1 MVVTADIEAKM
12 SPSMTK
18 NGGFITLFFITG
30 LSLSLSTRVGTNLCV
45 LFGDALSR
53 DGVGSDVVWFRMGI
67 FPVAISSFISTLGII
82 LLTLTAK
89 LSSLGPPPCET
100 GSSLC
105 RTPSK
110 LQYAVLYLSITMAS
124 VGLGGSQYTLATMG
138 ANQLDMPKDKETF
151 FNWFF
156 FTIFASCIIS
166 STAVV
171 YVEDSLSWALG
182 YAICFAANIVA
193 LAVFLAGCR
202 FYRQDEPRGSPFT
215 ALLRVLIAAVRK
227 SKVELSSRNEDY
239 YHEQCG
245 TNKDLLKDSNG
256 GWIVKERG
264 KVDIKIIQEWEG
276 GMVVFEEDG
285 IIRFKMWEGKG
296 RSRNMGNMKI
306 DKGLE
311 RCLMWKINIY
321 KEIELEEEYR
331 RRSSINRWD
340 DVVKYRDLF
349 WIATGVVLEY
359 NRDLGLSSYDN
370 QEVKRVGLVSVE
382 IELSYERR
390 YFLYRNIWKMMI
402 KLSSHGLRNATCVSV
417 QAADGI
423 GRDRG
428 YSTCYSVQT
437 VGECGRAIVGDG
449 SSRLNRAEQL
459 AEGDGYSVVGAELC
473 LMSKRRSFRR
483 ELRQVEDSET
493 CRRVKGWREERGWYS
508 WSVIRRGEFIF
519 LSLVI
524 QLSKFGLV
532 DEIKGSKG
540 ESCFFLTIDYY
551 FSLTV
556 EYCSWK
562 MSEEVAELMKH
573 LNFTEEESED
583 ISPPRL
589 ATEDDD
595 VEMDKWIV
603 VRIIGYKKVESE
615 AVLRVFRS
623 IWGHARL
630 LDSSILKENMFLFKF
645 KTISDK
651 LAIMKRTPWS
661 FEGMLLAIVHFDPK
675 LSLEEFD
682 FRPLAVWVRIFDL
695 PLGFMKIETAEKIGN
710 RIGKIIA
717 TDTRPGDGRMGDFFR
732 VRVEIDSSK
741 PLRRCVKMGVCA
753 NGESRKC
760 LLKYER
766 LPSFCHKCGIIGHVF
781 TECPRFSDQLQ
792 QFLQFGEWLRVSPIK
807 RPDESSSSRK
817 AGIVYAEGDFN
828 RRTLTSSANFPS
840 PDRGTRTPRGRPWM
854 PGRDL
859 LVSSSANQEDTD
871 PSDPTGTDSSLPRTF
886 PDVFVRCNRELIEEL
901 QDYRVESVRAEV
913 GSSSSGKRKIG
924 DASKGKRKVK
934 RINRKVMNILDST
947 LNSKVGTSEEED
959 PSELPEEGAGD
970 AQILAEAEYQPRQEP
985 RRYYVGTAGGLGT
998 QRQVATKMGGCFE
1011 VERSER
1017 CVGLMMLWKEGFEVT
1032 LQSFSNIHIDMEVV
1046 WKDKKFRFTGF
1057 YGRSEWSNKRLNW
1070 EMLSHLASISSLPWC
1085 VGGDFNEVIHVN
1097 EKSGGRNPVRSQME
1111 EFKQCIRVAEARV
1124 DTVPMASSDHS
1135 AIVLSL
1141 EGVAVMRSVRKDYF
1155 KFDVCWAD
1163 EEKCKDIVQRAWGN
1177 EDDSFETKV
1186 GKLGDTLGGWQRMRR
1201 SKAKREEKLLRGAIL
1216 KIDSGPYN
1224 DEKFDLRRNVMAE
1237 LKDVLDKDEMFWLQ
1251 RSRVAWLKDG
1261 DRNSSFFHARANRR
1275 RKKNWIEGLENEGGV
1290 WCDRLEDIF
1299 GIALRYFS
1307 SLFRSSAANPDEEI
1321 FQAIEHCIEPCDNE
1335 MLCREFSA
1343 EEVTFAFSQVNPSKA
1358 PGFDGLPG
1366 HFFRSFWNIVGS
1378 DFVNL
1383 CLCLLNGTKEFD
1395 FVNRTIVV
1403 LISKV
1408 DSPKLMKHFR
1418 PISLCSVIYK
1428 VVSKVIINRLKPL
1441 MNACVSENQCAFV
1454 PGRSISDNFLVA
1466 HEIFH
1471 YLKRAKNGPNKGAA
1485 LKLDMEKAYDRVE
1498 WDFLLNVMTRMGFC
1512 DSFVNLIRKCISTVS
1527 FQIRINGV
1535 LSDAFVPQ
1543 RGLRQGDPLSPYLF
1557 LFCAQGL
1564 SALLLKAQRRNEIK
1578 GIRASVRGPRVSHLF
1593 YADDSLL
1600 FVKNSLAEVRR
1611 IKGILDQYEK
1621 ASGQK
1626 VNYEKSSIY
1635 FSPNTPSVDR
1645 GSFLRELGV
1654 AEASEPGSYLGLP
1667 LVVGKGKRAAF
1678 NFIKVRTEK
1687 RIQGWTKRL
1696 LSFGGR
1702 EVFIKSVVQA
1712 LPAYAMSCYLI
1723 PDGVLED
1730 IKSQARSFWW
1740 SGKQNSRVWAMV
1752 AWDRICKAKK
1762 FGGMGFRDLRM
1773 FNLALLGN
1781 QIWKFIQDENS
1792 LAFKV
1797 IKAKYFPNSSFFE
1810 ARLGANFSY
1819 AWASLMK
1826 AKEELKDGFF
1836 WRVGI
1841 DSGIRMF
1848 EENWGDACPIEWGE
1862 RYVDNVARP
1871 VRVAEFMIPGC
1882 ARWDADKVIGVLR
1895 TADAEKVLKTL
1906 IAPVRGDRILWNH
1919 HGSGFYSAKSGY
1931 NWLMMRSSPTLV
1943 VDGIWNRIARARALP
1958 KIRIFGWRICH
1969 DAIPV
1974 GAKLVQANIGDGL
1987 CPLCNLELETIMHAI
2002 KDCPKVRSV
2011 LVLSGLSQVI
2021 VDWSGSSPLSWLVF
2035 AHSKLFNEGFDLF
2048 LALLWNIWNRR
2059 NDMVHNGEMQS
2070 DRDVIVRSSSLIEEY
2085 HKVTKVDAIV
2095 RDEVGFS
2102 RYRGWIKPGQDEIK
2116 VNVDGA
2122 FCKDSRV
2129 AAIGV
2134 VARDSHGMVIAG
2146 LAKKINPPCSAE
2158 SAEVVAFTEGIKLA
2172 FENGWNRVVIEG
2184 DAISIVN
2191 RLANKRTGKIQDLS
2205 TIGLLLNEARL
2216 LLVRAPTFKVHYVCR
2231 DANRAAHSLV
2241 HWALSNTNPI
2251 CGIFLT
2257 TPIAIQSNITVIQ
2270 ALSMDRQLGSR
2281 FNIPAASILVV
2292 VLISS
2297 SIFIALFDR
2306 FLFPAW
2312 KKLTG
2317 RPLTPLQRIRL
2328 GHVINVLSMAI
2339 SAMVQSKRLR
2349 TVHDNNLEARPGVI
2363 VPMQVWWLFPQL
2375 VVGIGDALHFPGQV
2389 ALYYQEFPAS
2399 LRSTAT
2405 AMVSLVVGIA
2415 FYISI
2420 ISKGT
2425 LLNWFYFTVSEASMI
2440 AIFLAGYRF
2449 YRPEQP

>member
-1 MVVTADIEAKM
+1 
-12 SPSMTK
+12 
-18 NGGFITLFFITG
+18 
-30 LSLSLSTRVGTNLCV
+30 
-45 LFGDALSR
+45 
-53 DGVGSDVVWFRMGI
+53 
-67 FPVAISSFISTLGII
+67 
-82 LLTLTAK
+82 
-89 LSSLGPPPCET
+89 
-100 GSSLC
+100 
-105 RTPSK
+105 
-110 LQYAVLYLSITMAS
+110 
-124 VGLGGSQYTLATMG
+124 
-138 ANQLDMPKDKETF
+138 
-151 FNWFF
+151 
-156 FTIFASCIIS
+156 
-166 STAVV
+166 
-171 YVEDSLSWALG
+171 
-182 YAICFAANIVA
+182 
-193 LAVFLAGCR
+193 
-202 FYRQDEPRGSPFT
+202 
-215 ALLRVLIAAVRK
+215 
-227 SKVELSSRNEDY
+227 
-239 YHEQCG
+239 
-245 TNKDLLKDSNG
+245 
-256 GWIVKERG
+256 
-264 KVDIKIIQEWEG
+264 
-276 GMVVFEEDG
+276 
-285 IIRFKMWEGKG
+285 
-296 RSRNMGNMKI
+296 
-306 DKGLE
+306 
-311 RCLMWKINIY
+311 
-321 KEIELEEEYR
+321 
-331 RRSSINRWD
+331 
-340 DVVKYRDLF
+340 
-349 WIATGVVLEY
+349 
-359 NRDLGLSSYDN
+359 
-370 QEVKRVGLVSVE
+370 
-382 IELSYERR
+382 
-390 YFLYRNIWKMMI
+390 
-402 KLSSHGLRNATCVSV
+402 
-417 QAADGI
+417 
-423 GRDRG
+423 
-428 YSTCYSVQT
+428 
-437 VGECGRAIVGDG
+437 
-449 SSRLNRAEQL
+449 
-459 AEGDGYSVVGAELC
+459 
-473 LMSKRRSFRR
+473 
-483 ELRQVEDSET
+483 
-493 CRRVKGWREERGWYS
+493 
-508 WSVIRRGEFIF
+508 
-519 LSLVI
+519 
-524 QLSKFGLV
+524 
-532 DEIKGSKG
+532 
-540 ESCFFLTIDYY
+540 
-551 FSLTV
+551 
-556 EYCSWK
+556 

-603 VRIIGYKKVESE
+603 ARIIGYKKVESE
-615 AVLRVFRS
+615 A
-623 IWGHARL
+623 
-630 LDSSILKENMFLFKF
+630 F

-682 FRPLAVWVRIFDL
+682 FRPLAVWVRIFEL

-717 TDTRPGDGRMGDFFR
+717 TDTRPGDGRMGGFLR

-741 PLRRCVKMGVCA
+741 PLRRCVKMGVFA
-753 NGESRKC
+753 NGDSRKC

-766 LPSFCHKCGIIGHVF
+766 LPSFCHK
-781 TECPRFSDQLQ
+781 
-792 QFLQFGEWLRVSPIK
+792 VSPIK

-828 RRTLTSSANFPS
+828 GRTLTSSANTPS

-934 RINRKVMNILDST
+934 RINRKVVHISDST

-959 PSELPEEGAGD
+959 PSELLEEGAGD
-970 AQILAEAEYQPRQEP
+970 NKTEAIR
-985 RRYYVGTAGGLGT
+985 
-998 QRQVATKMGGCFE
+998 VATKMGGCFE

-1032 LQSFSNIHIDMEVV
+1032 LQSFSNIHIDVEVV

-1070 EMLSHLASISSLPWC
+1070 EMLSYLASISSLPWC

-1097 EKSGGRNPVRSQME
+1097 KKSGGRNPVRSQME
-1111 EFKQCIRVAEARV
+1111 EFKQCLRVAEVWDIRPRTGWFTWASGTRARSFVCERIDRYVAKNDWRLLFPEARV

-1155 KFDVCWAD
+1155 KFDACWAE

-1177 EDDSFETKV
+1177 WDDSFETKV

-1201 SKAKREEKLLRGAIL
+1201 SKAKREEKRLRGAIL
-1216 KIDSGPYN
+1216 KIDSGPFN
-1224 DEKFDLRRNVMAE
+1224 DEKCDLRRNVMAE

-1261 DRNSSFFHARANRR
+1261 DRNSSFFHARANGR

-1299 GIALRYFS
+1299 GIASSYFS

-1321 FQAIEHCIEPCDNE
+1321 FQAIEHCIETCDNE

-1366 HFFRSFWNIVGS
+1366 HFFRSFWNIIGS

-1403 LISKV
+1403 LI
-1408 DSPKLMKHFR
+1408 PK
-1418 PISLCSVIYK
+1418 
-1428 VVSKVIINRLKPL
+1428 
-1441 MNACVSENQCAFV
+1441 NQCAFV
-1454 PGRSISDNFLVA
+1454 SGRSISDNFLVA

-1512 DSFVNLIRKCISTVS
+1512 DPFVNLIRKCISTVS

-1564 SALLLKAQRRNEIK
+1564 SALLLKAQRQNEIK

-1621 ASGQK
+1621 ASRQK

-1635 FSPNTPSVDR
+1635 FSPNTPSADR

-1678 NFIKVRTEK
+1678 NFIKDRTEK
-1687 RIQGWTKRL
+1687 RIPGWTKRL

-1712 LPAYAMSCYLI
+1712 LPTYAMSCYLI

-1740 SGKQNSRVWAMV
+1740 SGIFECLMWRCLRTRFGDLFKM
-1752 AWDRICKAKK
+1752 RI
-1762 FGGMGFRDLRM
+1762 RWHL
-1773 FNLALLGN
+1773 
-1781 QIWKFIQDENS
+1781 
-1792 LAFKV
+1792 
-1797 IKAKYFPNSSFFE
+1797 
-1810 ARLGANFSY
+1810 
-1819 AWASLMK
+1819 SLMK

-1848 EENWGDACPIEWGE
+1848 EENWG
-1862 RYVDNVARP
+1862 
-1871 VRVAEFMIPGC
+1871 
-1882 ARWDADKVIGVLR
+1882 WDVDKVLGVLQ

-1931 NWLMMRSSPTLV
+1931 NWLMLRSNPTLV
-1943 VDGIWNRIARARALP
+1943 VDGIWNRVARARVLP

-1969 DAIPV
+1969 DVIPV
-1974 GAKLVQANIGDGL
+1974 GAKLVQANIEDGV
-1987 CPLCNLELETIMHAI
+1987 CPLCNLDLETIMHAI

-2059 NDMVHNGEMQS
+2059 NDVVHNGEMQS
-2070 DRDVIVRSSSLIEEY
+2070 DKDVI
-2085 HKVTKVDAIV
+2085 
-2095 RDEVGFS
+2095 
-2102 RYRGWIKPGQDEIK
+2102 PGQDEIK

-2122 FCKDSRV
+2122 FCKDSRI

-2134 VARDSHGMVIAG
+2134 VARDSNGMVIAG

-2158 SAEVVAFTEGIKLA
+2158 SAEVAAFTEGIKLA

-2205 TIGLLLNEARL
+2205 TIGLLLKEARHM
-2216 LLVRAPTFKVHYVCR
+2216 LVRVPTFKVHYVCR
-2231 DANRAAHSLV
+2231 DANRAAHSLA

-2251 CGIFLT
+2251 
-2257 TPIAIQSNITVIQ
+2257 
-2270 ALSMDRQLGSR
+2270 
-2281 FNIPAASILVV
+2281 
-2292 VLISS
+2292 
-2297 SIFIALFDR
+2297 
-2306 FLFPAW
+2306 
-2312 KKLTG
+2312 
-2317 RPLTPLQRIRL
+2317 
-2328 GHVINVLSMAI
+2328 
-2339 SAMVQSKRLR
+2339 
-2349 TVHDNNLEARPGVI
+2349 
-2363 VPMQVWWLFPQL
+2363 
-2375 VVGIGDALHFPGQV
+2375 
-2389 ALYYQEFPAS
+2389 
-2399 LRSTAT
+2399 
-2405 AMVSLVVGIA
+2405 
-2415 FYISI
+2415 
-2420 ISKGT
+2420 
-2425 LLNWFYFTVSEASMI
+2425 
-2440 AIFLAGYRF
+2440 
-2449 YRPEQP
+2449 